1 MFSIICLIHF
11 VWMKNGY
18 YLTKKPDQIKLPNWV
33 NVGKERFNEML
44 STITKAKSDNLKTNV
59 DGREITQVNAES
71 LLNCIGSV
79 KINGSEFKR
88 EYNNIV
94 NDVEAILLKPMLKR
108 SQEKF

>member
-18 YLTKKPDQIKLPNWV
+18 YLTKNPDQIKLSNWV

-44 STITKAKSDNLKTNV
+44 STITKPKAMFQKLMQM
-59 DGREITQVNAES
+59 EENAES
-71 LLNCIGSV
+71 ILNGIGSV

-108 SQEKF
+108 SQEKI

>member
-44 STITKAKSDNLKTNV
+44 STITKAQSDVLKTNV
-59 DGREITQVNAES
+59 DGRECRKFT
-71 LLNCIGSV
+71 
-79 KINGSEFKR
+79 KR
-88 EYNNIV
+88 HRQCKN
-94 NDVEAILLKPMLKR
+94 KWK
-108 SQEKF
+108 